1 MSQLRV
7 SATGQP
13 DFYLNVLSF
22 DSPIVGEMNSG
33 QTRTQVQY
41 FPIKSMQNDLVCQ
54 CIFPN
59 EVTWQQWQNWVY
71 QLQINAQMINTTGG
85 LPGVQLNWPERGI
98 NQWSA
103 IIPKSEAGG
112 RRANY
117 APRISIQFQLIVN
130 MVSNLTVFQSFGT
143 GWQSLYAN
151 NYLNGSILDSLLN
164 VPDTG
169 NFGAVTPGNAA
180 IIANNASNGNTAT
193 TNGSGVQVPGVS
205 YPASG
210 GVL

>member
-7 SATGQP
+7 SATGQT

-22 DSPIVGEMNSG
+22 DSPIIGEMNSG
-33 QTRTQVQY
+33 QTRTIVQY
-41 FPIKSMQNDLVCQ
+41 FPIKSMQNDLVCD

-59 EVTWQQWQNWVY
+59 ESVWQQWQLWVY
-71 QLQINAQMINTTGG
+71 QLMVNSQQLNSTGG

-103 IIPKSEAGG
+103 IIPQSPGG
-112 RRANY
+112 GSRRNY
-117 APRISIQFQLIVN
+117 TPRQSIKFQLIVN
-130 MVSNLTVFQSFGT
+130 LVSNLTIFQSFGT
-143 GWQSLYAN
+143 AWQSLYAN

-164 VPDTG
+164 VPATG

-180 IIANNASNGNTAT
+180 ILANNANNNTPS
-193 TNGSGVQVPGVS
+193 GSGVQIPGVS
-205 YPASG
+205 YSASG
-210 GVL
+210 GQL